1 MCIVCFLIV
10 GDGECYYAKNSQGS
24 YTGGWLWH
32 AIFTGDES
40 DAEGDVADRG
50 QADDPVHCGGG
61 SGERD

>member
-1 MCIVCFLIV
+1 MNTFY
-10 GDGECYYAKNSQGS
+10 GGGECYAENSQGS
-24 YTGGWLWH
+24 HSGSWLWH

-40 DAEGDVADRG
+40 DAERDAADRG